1 MPSLRTPAPLN
12 PKTEMERDLIICLLH
27 GESQDREA
35 FDCGEPALNDYL
47 RRTAW
52 QHQRKRIANTY
63 VLVRRAEPE
72 RILGFF
78 TLSFLEV
85 EATEIPTGL
94 RKRLPSSRLP
104 AARLGRLAV
113 DRQCQG
119 NDCGRL
125 LLVDALRRVAH
136 AMKKVAGVVGLDE
149 YSLPSSSTNWCLM
162 AGYTYTYN
170 TREYIISARQGL
182 IITAPRFWPTL
193 SRRAEQEI

>member
-12 PKTEMERDLIICLLH
+12 PKTEMERDLVICLLH

-52 QHQRKRIANTY
+52 QHQRMRIANTY
-63 VLVRRAEPE
+63 VLVRRAEHG

-85 EATEIPTGL
+85 EATEIPAGC
-94 RKRLPSSRLP
+94 RKRLPPSRLP

-113 DRQCQG
+113 DLSCQG
-119 NDCGRL
+119 EGYGGL
-125 LLVDALRRVAH
+125 LLADAVRRVAR
-136 AMKKVAGVVGLDE
+136 AIREVAGVVGLFVDAKNE
-149 YSLPSSSTNWCLM
+149 RLVGYYQRFGFIPLEDNPLILMLPSRTILEAFSGDES
-162 AGYTYTYN
+162 G
-170 TREYIISARQGL
+170 R
-182 IITAPRFWPTL
+182 
-193 SRRAEQEI
+193 

>member
-12 PKTEMERDLIICLLH
+12 PKTEMERDLVICLLH

-78 TLSFLEV
+78 TLSLLEV
-85 EATEIPTGL
+85 EATEIPAGC
-94 RKRLPSSRLP
+94 RKRLPPSRLP

-113 DRQCQG
+113 DLSCQG
-119 NDCGRL
+119 EGYGGL
-125 LLVDALRRVAH
+125 LLADAVRRVAR
-136 AMKKVAGVVGLDE
+136 AIREVAGVVGLFVDAKNARLVGYYQRFGFIPLE
-149 YSLPSSSTNWCLM
+149 DNPLILMLPSRTILEAFSGDES
-162 AGYTYTYN
+162 G
-170 TREYIISARQGL
+170 G
-182 IITAPRFWPTL
+182 
-193 SRRAEQEI
+193 

>member
-1 MPSLRTPAPLN
+1 
-12 PKTEMERDLIICLLH
+12 MERDLIICLLQ

-63 VLVRRAEPE
+63 VLVRRAEPQ

-113 DRQCQG
+113 DLSCQG
-119 NDCGRL
+119 EGYGGL
-125 LLVDALRRVAH
+125 LLADAVRRVAR
-136 AMKKVAGVVGLDE
+136 AIREVAGVVGLFVDAKNARFVGYYQRFGFIPLE
-149 YSLPSSSTNWCLM
+149 DNPLILMLPSRTILEAFSGDES
-162 AGYTYTYN
+162 G
-170 TREYIISARQGL
+170 G
-182 IITAPRFWPTL
+182 
-193 SRRAEQEI
+193 